1 MNSIAHALHSDWQY
15 HLDGFIERLQRTD
28 FSWKGSDRASIVK
41 FTVRRSVFVISMFVF
56 WLSQNVVS
64 AQQPVDFNRQVQ
76 PLLSENCFKCHGPD
90 ASARKARLRLDTKAG
105 ALERRDG
112 DGAAVVPRDSAKS
125 PLYKRI
131 LSSDPDEV
139 MPPPDSNLKLT
150 AAQVDL
156 LKRWIDE
163 GAQWGEHWSFTKPI
177 RPELPDVAAANPIDR
192 IILERLKREGINA
205 APVAS
210 KETLVRRV
218 ALDLTGFPP
227 APEMVDAFLADS
239 SQAAYDTLVDA
250 LLESPAYGERMAWE
264 WLDAARYADSNGYQG
279 DANRTM
285 WPWRDWVVQA
295 FNRNLP
301 YDEFTIWQLAGDLLP
316 EASPEQKL
324 ATGFARN
331 HMINGEGGRIPE
343 ENRVEY
349 VMDVTETVGTVWLGL
364 TFNCCR
370 CHDHKFDPLSRKDYY
385 SLSAF
390 FNQTPVDG
398 SGGDPQ
404 QPPNLEW
411 PTDHQAAELNRWNA
425 EVAAAGE
432 VVGKLEATQAGE
444 ASDAE
449 ESKKEAERIK
459 AILKKRPAD
468 RSKDEI
474 ASLEKGSSEYGQKL
488 KALRELVEKRDALR
502 SAIPRVMVM
511 RDMEKARKTF
521 MLERG
526 LYDKRGEEVNAATP
540 ARLPAFPADAPTNR
554 LGFARWL
561 VDPQN
566 PLTSRVTVNRFWQ
579 QFFGAGL
586 VRTPEDFG
594 VQGEKPTH
602 PELLDWLAVD
612 FIESGWNVKRLVRL
626 MVTSATYRQS
636 SKATPQGLE
645 RDPENRLLAR
655 GPRYRWPSWMLR
667 DQALALSGLALR
679 NLGGAPVKPYQPDGV
694 WEDVSFGN
702 KKYNRDEGEKLYR
715 RSIYTFWRRI
725 IAPTM
730 FFDSAS
736 RQVCSVKQPRTNT
749 PLQALATLN
758 DITYVE
764 AARALAQRTL
774 LNAPKS
780 DTDRIEFAFRAVLAR
795 QPKED
800 ERAILLASVQRLR
813 REFAADR
820 SAAAKYLAVGETKRN
835 PKLDM
840 VEEAAYA
847 AFSLGLLNLDET
859 LTKE

>member
-1 MNSIAHALHSDWQY
+1 M
-15 HLDGFIERLQRTD
+15 D
-28 FSWKGSDRASIVK
+28 FGWKGSDRASIVK
-41 FTVRRSVFVISMFVF
+41 VTVRRSVFVISIFLF
-56 WLSQNVVS
+56 WLSRDVAR
-64 AQQPVDFNRQVQ
+64 AQTPVHFNRDIQ
-76 PLLSENCFKCHGPD
+76 PILSEHCFKCHGPD
-90 ASARKARLRLDTKAG
+90 ASARKGKLRLDTKAG
-105 ALERRDG
+105 AFAARDG
-112 DGAAVVPRDSAKS
+112 DGPALVAGDPAQS
-125 PLYKRI
+125 PLYQRI
-131 LSSDPDEV
+131 LSSDPDEI

-150 AAQVDL
+150 ASQIDL
-156 LKRWIDE
+156 LRRWIDE
-163 GAQWGEHWSFTKPI
+163 GAQWGEHWSFSRPI
-177 RPELPDVAAANPIDR
+177 RPKLPDIEATNPIDR
-192 IILERLKREGINA
+192 FIREKLQKEGINA
-205 APVAS
+205 APEADR
-210 KETLVRRV
+210 ETLARRL
-218 ALDLTGFPP
+218 ALDLTGLPP
-227 APEMVDAFLADS
+227 TLEIVNSFLADGS
-239 SQAAYDTLVDA
+239 ETAYEKLVDA
-250 LLESPAYGERMAWE
+250 LLESPSYGERMAWE

-301 YDEFTIWQLAGDLLP
+301 YDQFTIWQLAGDLLP
-316 EASPEQKL
+316 EASSEQKL

-343 ENRVEY
+343 ENRIEY

-370 CHDHKFDPLSRKDYY
+370 CHDHKFDPLTRKDYY

-404 QPPNLEW
+404 QAPNLEW
-411 PTDHQAAELNRWNA
+411 PTEKEALELKRLTA
-425 EVAAAGE
+425 EVETIGE
-432 VVGKLEATQAGE
+432 AVAKLEANQKSESADLEKT
-444 ASDAE
+444 E
-449 ESKKEAERIK
+449 EETKRIR
-459 AILKKRPAD
+459 AILNKRPAN

-474 ASLEKGSSEYGQKL
+474 AVLENESSEYAKKL
-488 KALRELVEKRDALR
+488 KELREVIEKRDQAR
-502 SAIPRVMVM
+502 NAIPRVMVM
-511 RDMEKARKTF
+511 RDIEKPRATF
-521 MLERG
+521 ILERG
-526 LYDKRGEEVNAATP
+526 LYDKRIEEVYAATP
-540 ARLPAFPADAPTNR
+540 LRLPPFPADAPTNR
-554 LGFARWL
+554 LGFALWL
-561 VDPQN
+561 VAGEN
-566 PLTSRVTVNRFWQ
+566 PLTARVTVNRLWQ

-612 FIESGWNVKRLVRL
+612 FVESGWDVKRLVRL
-626 MVTSATYRQS
+626 MVTSGTYKQS
-636 SKATPQGLE
+636 SKVTPTALE
-645 RDPENRLLAR
+645 RDPQNRYLAR

-667 DQALALSGLALR
+667 DQALAAGALASLKI
-679 NLGGAPVKPYQPDGV
+679 GGAPVKPYQPDGV

-702 KKYNRDEGEKLYR
+702 KKYKRDEGEKLYR

-749 PLQALATLN
+749 PLHALATLN

-774 LNAPKS
+774 LEVRGS
-780 DTDRIEFAFRAVLAR
+780 DSERIEFAFRVVLAR
-795 QPKED
+795 KPKKE
-800 ERAILLASVQRLR
+800 EHRILLASVERLK
-813 REFAADR
+813 REFGSDP
-820 SAAAKYLAVGETKRN
+820 SAAEKYLAVGETKRN
-835 PKLDM
+835 PKLDL
-840 VEEAAYA
+840 VEEASYA